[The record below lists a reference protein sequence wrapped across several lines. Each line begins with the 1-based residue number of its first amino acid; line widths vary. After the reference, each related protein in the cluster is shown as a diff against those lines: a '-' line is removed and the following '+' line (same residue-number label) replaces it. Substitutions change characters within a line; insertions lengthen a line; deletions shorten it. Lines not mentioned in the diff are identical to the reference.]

1 MRLRYQSVI
10 IRLHTGRGDET
21 LEPIIKLLGL
31 DMKNGVHL
39 ALLPEKPKFF
49 VETATLN
56 LRVQGPLLRLVCP
69 FYLLFLYFL
78 AFACL

>member
-1 MRLRYQSVI
+1 
-10 IRLHTGRGDET
+10 
-21 LEPIIKLLGL
+21 
-31 DMKNGVHL
+31 MKNGVHL

-69 FYLLFLYFL
+69 FYFLFLYFL